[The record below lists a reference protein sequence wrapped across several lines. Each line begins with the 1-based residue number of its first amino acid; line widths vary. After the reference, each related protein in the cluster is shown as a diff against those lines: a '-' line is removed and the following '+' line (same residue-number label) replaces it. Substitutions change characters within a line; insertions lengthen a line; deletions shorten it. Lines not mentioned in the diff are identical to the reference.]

1 MTIPVRLFY
10 LRMVVAEAQAIAV
23 QQVLEAEAV
32 EVLARLV
39 LSVLQPAGATVATLT
54 SKVLL
59 KEIH

>member
-1 MTIPVRLFY
+1 
-10 LRMVVAEAQAIAV
+10 MVVAEAQAIAV